1 MAVISIPRSFNIAG
15 RSASRGLSSFA
26 RGNHYYISPLYP
38 SIGIRID
45 RNSRQLYR
53 FSRSPTNYR
62 PTRAFLDLAIA
73 TNRTIRSK
81 FAREIDRDRFSLC
94 ERISNNVAKSVEGR
108 RKKRRDG
115 TEYLPGTVRYVFFT
129 VYVLGLCPCT
139 LSRTIGTNGRT
150 NGFFLPVHL
159 IQPLREIVHS
169 FAFITRSEHGPLNE
183 RHRAH

>member
-1 MAVISIPRSFNIAG
+1 MAVISIPRSFNIAR

-26 RGNHYYISPLYP
+26 RGNRYYVSPLYP

-45 RNSRQLYR
+45 RNSRQLCR

-62 PTRAFLDLAIA
+62 PTRAILDLAIA
-73 TNRTIRSK
+73 RNRTIRSK
-81 FAREIDRDRFSLC
+81 FAREIHRDRFSLR
-94 ERISNNVAKSVEGR
+94 ERISNNVVKSVEGR
-108 RKKRRDG
+108 RKKRRD
-115 TEYLPGTVRYVFFT
+115 GTVRYVFFT